1 MKYPNWKD
9 FESKYPDYQE
19 IAFEALARML
29 FRNKYGLGDYLPYF
43 KNHAG
48 NETETI
54 IVKGEEIGFQAK
66 YFDKEINA
74 EKIEHSINTA
84 HVHNP
89 SQKKMIVY
97 TNLEFGNPRKKD
109 EKKTEKQK
117 NIEKVA
123 NDCGIDLEWMFG
135 DNILDAVLKNELAY
149 DVFFNTKS
157 NLQHVLEDVLAYND
171 SQLEYIKDQ
180 ISINGKTYKFD
191 RSLAINRLMNL
202 IPEKKNVMLTG
213 ESGSGKSA
221 VFKDYYEHY
230 KNNRDYVFF
239 IINAGQLNV
248 EDINSL
254 FSLHHNY
261 TFAEFYNYFSEV
273 KNKVLV
279 LDSAEQLL
287 DLNNRRVALMLVD
300 KLRREDWRIIVTCKS
315 NSQDALIEMLKDD
328 FQLDFMLQNVDALQD
343 YELKN
348 FEKEANVRLPLDD
361 KFRLQLSIPFYLARY
376 CEVGGLSDN
385 GQAFRERVWKQKVR
399 GTSSFGRK
407 VESCFFEIVRRKQ
420 TSGLFIIPAEN
431 IDADCIDCL
440 IKEDIIGEIEH
451 RGVFVKHDLYT
462 DWALDYL
469 LLTEL
474 SDKESVEGKLF
485 TKPTISYANAFR
497 RWLEEKISSKD
508 AVVDSIINLMFEKD
522 IDERWVNIIL
532 EVIGAS
538 VDYAPVFLEKH
549 KDKLTADDYYWFNTF
564 ANTVSVSCRIV
575 MQYLPYKNGIKI
587 PISKSVGSGWEAAIS
602 FINDFKD
609 EYYLNNL
616 SVVYNIL
623 NGYSNMR
630 NKKPEI
636 YKIAGLLALRIFDIQ
651 ADPENKD
658 IYFWQLNMKDWAA
671 LLCKY
676 AISIPDELNSILAKV
691 VKNEWRHHNSPYH
704 DLVEYLVT
712 PKNVVA
718 DINAYYVCREQILQ
732 VLKLFWSE
740 PQKSDRYYGHIGTE
754 REFGLN
760 HEGASGMNYFPASP
774 YQTPILGLLNTESLT
789 SIEDNATLDFIID
802 FVDKCVYCF
811 NKRGKQLQTLDEV
824 TVAFDDG
831 TEHKIWCSSML
842 WNMYRGSS
850 GIAVP
855 NLLESIHMA
864 LEKYLLDQLEGEEK
878 KKNIERV
885 RKILWHILRNSHS
898 ASLYAIVTSV
908 VLAHYDDLF
917 DLFLFLIQDI
927 KFLHLDLHR
936 QISEYHVAS
945 LSFVYLQHKDF
956 ANERKS
962 SAEKKHRMLHLES
975 LLSHLQIA
983 YENSAKAEDK
993 KRLEQL
999 YSCVDKLLSDY
1010 KSMKKENMTDEPYI
1024 IERINVRKWTK
1035 SAVTL
1040 DNGVQATQ
1048 YDPVFPEHLV
1058 KDTERTMKASN
1069 EAMLGMNIIVWANK
1083 MLKGEID
1090 SAKIYQFHDKPE
1102 EILKIIANVE
1112 ASLET
1117 NQNIFGMSMGKEFV
1131 PYVGSA
1137 ALLIYYRDR
1146 LSQDEIEL
1154 CSHKVVEA
1162 LLSPDFLFSGVMSGF
1177 DTMLETIPALIELY
1191 PNEKESLADI
1201 ILIYAKR
1208 RKEIGNFRSCDKV
1221 RQLITKHDLWNR
1233 HSDFMSYVQNRFYN
1247 GLKLSHIEEINLND
1261 AETMLSLLTE
1271 NPKDRSTAN
1280 ICLIRLSDHWKS
1292 SDFDSRDFE
1301 NQMYD
1306 SELIASYLMNAPETD
1321 LPTLATIFG
1330 DCMAKKQSHESILS
1344 SILIDCIYTKRY
1356 EQFWK
1361 IWYAFFPSLVKSAI
1375 LLDSSAKLDY
1385 LLCPSFLRESS
1396 NDWFQF
1402 EDENV
1407 DFFRKI
1413 VEQVSDDEEVLY
1425 CVLRVFDTIAEKYQ
1439 VKALPLVF
1447 RLTRNNLPSWSTNK
1461 KAIFSYMD
1469 MYVDCLN
1476 TNHRSEIICD
1486 KDLYEQYCAVL
1497 EFMVKY
1503 QSETASRILK
1513 TL

>member
-1 MKYPNWKD
+1 MKYPSWKE
-9 FESKYPDYQE
+9 FESKYPDSQE

-29 FRNKYGLGDYLPYF
+29 FRNKYGLGDSLPYF

-66 YFDKEINA
+66 YFEKEINA

-84 HVHNP
+84 HAHNP
-89 SQKKMIVY
+89 AQNKMIVY
-97 TNLEFGNPRKKD
+97 TNLEFGNPKKKD

-123 NDCGIDLEWMFG
+123 EDCGIELEWMYG

-157 NLQHVLEDVLAYND
+157 NLQYILEDLLAYND

-191 RSLAINRLMNL
+191 RNTALSRLMSL

-221 VFKDYYEHY
+221 VFKDYYENY
-230 KNNRDYVFF
+230 KDNRDYVFF

-254 FSLHHNY
+254 FCLHHNY

-300 KLRREDWRIIVTCKS
+300 KLRREDWNIIVTCKS

-348 FEKEANVRLPLDD
+348 FEKETNIKLPLDN

-385 GQAFRERVWKQKVR
+385 GQAFRERVWRQKVR
-399 GTSSFGRK
+399 GTSSLGRK
-407 VESCFFEIVRRKQ
+407 VESSLFEIIRRKQ
-420 TSGLFIIPAEN
+420 TSGLFIVSTKD
-431 IDADCIDCL
+431 IDSDCIESL

-451 RGVFVKHDLYT
+451 KGVFVKHDLYA
-462 DWALDYL
+462 DWALDYML
-469 LLTEL
+469 ILDLM
-474 SDKESVEGKLF
+474 DKESVESKLIS
-485 TKPTISYANAFR
+485 KPTISYANAFR
-497 RWLEEKISSKD
+497 RWLEDKIINKD
-508 AVVDSIINLMFEKD
+508 VVVDHIINLMFEKE
-522 IDERWVNIIL
+522 IDDRWVNTIL
-532 EVIGAS
+532 EVIGSS
-538 VDYAPVFLEKH
+538 VDYAYTFTEKH
-549 KDKLTADDYYWFNTF
+549 KDKLAADDYYWFNTF
-564 ANTVSVSCRIV
+564 ADTVSVSCRIV
-575 MQYLPYKNGIKI
+575 TQYLPYKNGIKL

-602 FINDFKD
+602 FINDYRE

-630 NKKPEI
+630 NKRPEI
-636 YKIAGLLALRIFDIQ
+636 YKIAGQLALRIFEIEE
-651 ADPENKD
+651 DPRNED

-671 LLCKY
+671 LVCKY
-676 AISIPDELNSILAKV
+676 AISIPDELKSILAKV
-691 VKNEWRHHNSPYH
+691 VKNEWCHHNSPYH
-704 DLVEYLVT
+704 DLMEYLIT
-712 PKNVVA
+712 PQNVIV
-718 DINAYYVCREQILQ
+718 DINAYYVCREQLLQ

-740 PQKSDRYYGHIGTE
+740 PQKSDRYYSHIGTE

-774 YQTPILGLLNTESLT
+774 FQTPILGLLNTESLT
-789 SIEDNATLDFIID
+789 SIEDNATLDFIIG
-802 FVDKCVYCF
+802 FVDECVYCF

-824 TVAFDDG
+824 TVVFDDS
-831 TEHKIWCSSML
+831 TTHNVLCSSML

-855 NLLESIHMA
+855 NLLESVHMA
-864 LEKYLLDQLEGEEK
+864 LEKYLLDLLEGEEK
-878 KKNIERV
+878 NKNIERV
-885 RKILWHILRNSHS
+885 RMMLGRILRNSHS

-908 VLAHYDDLF
+908 VLAHYNDLF

-945 LSFVYLQHKDF
+945 MSFVYLHHKDF

-962 SAEKKHRMLHLES
+962 SAEKEHRKLHLES
-975 LLSHLQIA
+975 LLAHLQIA
-983 YENSAKAEDK
+983 YENSAKDSDAI
-993 KRLEQL
+993 RLKQL
-999 YSCVDKLLSDY
+999 YSCVDKLLNDY
-1010 KSMKKENMTDEPYI
+1010 KSIKKEAMTDEPYI
-1024 IERINVRKWTK
+1024 IERINVRKWKK
-1035 SAVTL
+1035 STVTL
-1040 DNGVQATQ
+1040 NNGIEAIQ
-1048 YDPVFPEHLV
+1048 YDPVFPEHLIE
-1058 KDTERTMKASN
+1058 ERDQTMKASN
-1069 EAMLGMNIIVWANK
+1069 DAMLGMNIMVWANK
-1083 MLKGEID
+1083 MLRGEID
-1090 SAKIYQFHDKPE
+1090 SAKTYQFHDKPE
-1102 EILKIIANVE
+1102 EILKIIEEIE
-1112 ASLET
+1112 ASIET
-1117 NQNIFGMSMGKEFV
+1117 NQSYFGMSMGKEFV

-1137 ALLIYYRDR
+1137 ALLIYYRDM
-1146 LSQDEIEL
+1146 LSRDDIKL

-1162 LLSPDFLFSGVMSGF
+1162 LQSPDFIFSGVMNGF
-1177 DTMLETIPALIELY
+1177 DTLLEAIPALIEVY
-1191 PNEKESLADI
+1191 PNEKDTLADI
-1201 ILIYAKR
+1201 IIMYAKR
-1208 RKEIGNFRSCDKV
+1208 RKEIGNFRSCDRV
-1221 RQLITKHDLWNR
+1221 RQLIVKHDLWNS
-1233 HSDFMSYVQNRFYN
+1233 HSDFMLYVQSRFYDS
-1247 GLKLSHIEEINLND
+1247 LKLSCIEEIGLND

-1271 NPKDRSTAN
+1271 KPKDRSVADT
-1280 ICLIRLSDHWKS
+1280 CLIRLSDHWKNS
-1292 SDFDSRDFE
+1292 EFDSMNFE

-1306 SELIASYLMNAPETD
+1306 SELIASYLMNAPDTD
-1321 LPTLATIFG
+1321 LPKLATVFG
-1330 DCMAKKQSHESILS
+1330 DCMARKQSHESILS

-1361 IWYAFFPSLVKSAI
+1361 VWYAFFPSLVKSAI

-1407 DFFRKI
+1407 DFFRKV
-1413 VEQVSDDEEVLY
+1413 VEHVSDDDEVLY

-1439 VKALPLVF
+1439 VKAMPLVF
-1447 RLTRNNLPSWSTNK
+1447 RLTRKDLPSWSTNK
-1461 KAIFSYMD
+1461 RAIFSYMD

-1497 EFMVKY
+1497 EFMVKN